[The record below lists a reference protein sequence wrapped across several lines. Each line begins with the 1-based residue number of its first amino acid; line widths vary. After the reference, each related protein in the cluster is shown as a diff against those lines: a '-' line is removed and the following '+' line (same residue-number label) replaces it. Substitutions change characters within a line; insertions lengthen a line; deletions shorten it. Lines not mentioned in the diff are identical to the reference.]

1 MSHANVYRH
10 FASKAALQDAV
21 AQRWLHALMAPLEAC
36 VASAGP
42 AEQRLREWVWLL
54 TRAKRRKVLDD
65 PELFATY
72 HALAEQSRE
81 VVAAHVGELASQ
93 IARIIGDGVA
103 SGVFRVRDVG
113 VATRAV
119 QTATMRYHHPHF
131 VAETVDDDA
140 GLEATLELV
149 IAGLKAG
156 VADSVRAMT
165 EAGWNIITDEGFV
178 GLVGPFWQG
187 REGEQLVFCF
197 PTDKRHHNLRGVL
210 QGGALMTFA
219 DRMLGM
225 TVRML
230 TQAPRTATMNLDV
243 QFIDAVQ
250 IGETVEARPR
260 LLRATR
266 NSAFLSSTL
275 TVGERVV
282 GNANGM
288 WKLLH
293 PRDPKAA

>member
-1 MSHANVYRH
+1 MAWRHWTVNGNSLTEANTHDRILDAAEDLLRRHGPAKTNVVDVARKLGMSHANVYRH

-36 VASAGP
+36 VASKLP

-113 VATRAV
+113 VATRAL

-131 VAETVDDDA
+131 VAETADDDV
-140 GLEATLELV
+140 GLEATLDLV

-156 VADSVRAMT
+156 VV
-165 EAGWNIITDEGFV
+165 
-178 GLVGPFWQG
+178 
-187 REGEQLVFCF
+187 
-197 PTDKRHHNLRGVL
+197 
-210 QGGALMTFA
+210 
-219 DRMLGM
+219 
-225 TVRML
+225 
-230 TQAPRTATMNLDV
+230 
-243 QFIDAVQ
+243 
-250 IGETVEARPR
+250 
-260 LLRATR
+260 
-266 NSAFLSSTL
+266 
-275 TVGERVV
+275 
-282 GNANGM
+282 
-288 WKLLH
+288 
-293 PRDPKAA
+293 